1 MTESLATDRIALSLR
16 RELQFVIRGE
26 RMTGELFVGDLQF
39 DAERQRWY
47 CYWSLSFV
55 HPEIGGM
62 SGDDPMDALIR
73 TFDFLSSL
81 IRGSEED
88 GLVVWWRYEGDHA
101 GLTFPQCDAKRWLE
115 MPSQKPPS
123 A

>member
-1 MTESLATDRIALSLR
+1 MFLR

-26 RMTGELFVGDLQF
+26 RMSGELFVGDLQF
-39 DAERQRWY
+39 DQ
-47 CYWSLSFV
+47 SGSVGIVTGPFSFV
-55 HPEIGGM
+55 HPEIGRM
-62 SGDDPMDALIR
+62 SGDDLWTLLPQ

-88 GLVVWWRYEGDHA
+88 GLIVWWRFERDHA
-101 GLTFPQCDAKRWLE
+101 GCTFPQCERKRWLE

-123 A
+123 T